1 MPKRTELFTRT
12 AALECRAVEGST
24 KQYELSFSSEAPY
37 LRWNGPEILAHTAD
51 AVDLSVLQNGGSL
64 LFSHGL
70 DPVFGRLPV
79 GKIVRCWLDKAAHK
93 CRAIIEL
100 DDEDEQGKRLAH
112 KLEKGMLSGVS
123 VGYRVAAW
131 LELRSGQTSAD
142 GRFRGPARVA
152 VQWTPHE
159 ISLEP
164 TPADTTVGL
173 GKSIEMQEQEETEM
187 PLRTEVTN
195 SVGAAV
201 QQAAAPLQ
209 DEHAVQQAA
218 APLQGE
224 RSAQTAPDETEMQA
238 VNAERTRMLEI
249 GGLCRS
255 FGVDEQTMEGYIRG
269 GSSVDA
275 VRAAILERMQAQS
288 SPLQAGTR
296 GDVQL
301 VEDELDKVR
310 TAAVDGLLLRCG
322 QQVAQPAAG
331 ADSFRGMSLS
341 QIAVECLARGGERQ
355 ANRLSK
361 DELFRRSMTPN
372 GAFVSVLSGIANRVV
387 LGAHQAAQTTF
398 QLWTSKGSA
407 SDFRPTDFYEI
418 SEGGELVQ
426 VPENGEL
433 KEAKLSDKAIATRRL
448 LTFGRKISFTR
459 QLFINDDIGLVV
471 RTLQSFALA
480 FARGTNRAVYELLG
494 TNPVMKDEQQLFS
507 AAHGNLGSGAAIST
521 ASFSAARKAMRTQK
535 DLGGNVT
542 LNIAPAFVLCSAADE
557 TAVQA
562 LLHSLADPSGNNS
575 GVVNVFRNSMQPV
588 IDAELDV
595 DSGAQ
600 PYYFAANPALTPTI
614 EVAYLNGNE
623 SPTVESQV
631 GFDTLGITFRVF
643 GDRAVTLLGYR
654 GLYKN
659 PGVTG
664 GKA

>member
-1 MPKRTELFTRT
+1 MPQRTELFTRT
-12 AALECRAVEGST
+12 ATLDCRAVEDST
-24 KQYELSFSSEAPY
+24 KQYEISFSSEAPY

-51 AVDLSVLQNGGSL
+51 AVDLSLLQNGGSL

-70 DPVFGRLPV
+70 DPIFGRLPV
-79 GKIVRCWLDKAAHK
+79 GKIVRVWLDETAHK
-93 CRAIIEL
+93 CRAVIEL

-131 LELRSGQTSAD
+131 MELRSGQTSTD
-142 GRFRGPARVA
+142 GRFTGPAHIA
-152 VQWTPHE
+152 VKWTPHE

-195 SVGAAV
+195 GAGS
-201 QQAAAPLQ
+201 
-209 DEHAVQQAA
+209 AVQQAA

-224 RSAQTAPDETEMQA
+224 HAVQQAAALQDERSAQPVQDNTAAQA
-238 VNAERTRMLEI
+238 VSAERTRMLEI

-255 FGVDEQTMEGYIRG
+255 FGVEEQTMEEYIRS

-275 VRAAILERMQAQS
+275 VRAAIVERMQAQS
-288 SPLQAGTR
+288 GPVQAGTR

-301 VEDELDKVR
+301 VKDELDRVR
-310 TAAVDGLLLRCG
+310 AAAVDGLLLRSANM
-322 QQVAQPAAG
+322 VAQPAPG
-331 ADSFRGMSLS
+331 ADSFRGMSLQ

-361 DELFRRSMTPN
+361 DELFRRSLTPN
-372 GAFVSVLSGIANRVV
+372 GAFVSVMAEVANRVV

-407 SDFRPTDFYEI
+407 SDFRPTDYYEI

-459 QLFINDDIGLVV
+459 QLFINDDIGLVT

-480 FARGTNRAVYELLG
+480 FARGTNRAVYALLG
-494 TNPVMKDEQQLFS
+494 ENPTMKDGQTLFS
-507 AAHGNLGSGAAIST
+507 AGHGNLGSGAAIST

-535 DLGGNVT
+535 DLSGNVT

-557 TAVQA
+557 VAVQT
-562 LLHSLADPSGNNS
+562 LLHSLADPSGSNS

-595 DSGAQ
+595 DNGAQ
-600 PYYFAANPALTPTI
+600 PYYFAANPTLTPTI

-623 SPTVESQV
+623 APTVESQV
-631 GFDTLGITFRVF
+631 GFETLGITFRVF

-659 PGVTG
+659 PGTVSG
-664 GKA
+664 GNT